1 MAKNED
7 YTCADYREEMILL
20 SLRRRLEDPGV
31 SDEEKPAIRAGI
43 QKLEKSLDIQ

>member
-1 MAKNED
+1 MAKSEN

-31 SDEEKPAIRAGI
+31 SEAEKPIILSRI
-43 QKLEKSLDIQ
+43 QELEESLEIQ